1 VGSEA
6 GTQPSEHAWMPCG
19 GAAGEL
25 VLASLT
31 EHVRVAGA
39 RDIEMCVRVVHVHK
53 TRSERTIFPSV
64 RKDYSDTPLPQKL
77 GIEEGSRV
85 ALQGAPNGFADVI
98 GVKPRMRGRLDVIV
112 LFETRKGE
120 LTRAFPPLAR
130 RLASAG
136 GLWVAWPKKTA
147 KTETDLSFETVQGI
161 GLQAGLVDNKSCS
174 IDDTWQALRFV
185 YRREDRP

>member
-1 VGSEA
+1 
-6 GTQPSEHAWMPCG
+6 MPCG

-39 RDIEMCVRVVHVHK
+39 RDVEMCVRVVHVHK
-53 TRSERTIFPSV
+53 TRSERTIFPPV

-147 KTETDLSFETVQGI
+147 KLEADLAFEAVQAI
-161 GLQAGLVDNKSCS
+161 GLAAGLVDNKSCS